1 MDITL
6 YMTIID
12 EDTKASSPA
21 KAKSQGES
29 TSPNEDDVS
38 LDYKEKQL

>member
-12 EDTKASSPA
+12 EDSKACTPA